1 MIDCFDGHWAFL
13 SNFYWNEIEF
23 EGIKYP
29 TNEHFFQA
37 MKTLDI
43 DERRAIANCRTPGQ
57 AKRMGRRVALR
68 PDWEDIKESVM
79 LEGLCLKFADEQ
91 LADWLLETGDEELVE
106 GTTWHDN
113 EWGNCSCPKCA
124 HIEGKNKLGR
134 LLMIVRDMIK
144 DERGLA

>member
-13 SNFYWNEIEF
+13 SNFYWHEIEF

-37 MKTLDI
+37 MKTLDE
-43 DERRAIANCRTPGQ
+43 DERREISRCLTPGR

-68 PDWEDIKESVM
+68 PDWEDVKEDVM
-79 LEGLCLKFADEQ
+79 FEALCLKFADKQ
-91 LADWLLETGDEELVE
+91 LADWLLETGNSVLVE

-124 HIEGKNKLGR
+124 HIEGKNKLGK
-134 LLMIVRDMIK
+134 LLMKVRDMIK
-144 DERGLA
+144 EERGLA

>member
-1 MIDCFDGHWAFL
+1 MISEFDKEWAFL
-13 SNFYWNEIEF
+13 SNFYWSEIEF
-23 EGIKYP
+23 EGITYP

-43 DERRAIANCRTPGQ
+43 NERRAIANCRTPGQ

-134 LLMIVRDMIK
+134 LLMQVRDMIK
-144 DERGLA
+144 EERGLA

>member
-1 MIDCFDGHWAFL
+1 MISCFDGKWAFL

-23 EGIKYP
+23 EGITYP

-43 DERRAIANCRTPGQ
+43 DERRQIANCLTPGQ

-68 PDWEDIKESVM
+68 PDWEEVKEDVM
-79 LEGLCLKFADEQ
+79 FLGLCLKFADEQ
-91 LADWLLETGDEELVE
+91 LADWLVETGDELLVE

-113 EWGNCSCPKCA
+113 EWGNCSCPKCKN
-124 HIEGKNKLGR
+124 IEGKNKLGK
-134 LLMIVRDMIK
+134 LLMKVRSMIRE
-144 DERGLA
+144 ERGI